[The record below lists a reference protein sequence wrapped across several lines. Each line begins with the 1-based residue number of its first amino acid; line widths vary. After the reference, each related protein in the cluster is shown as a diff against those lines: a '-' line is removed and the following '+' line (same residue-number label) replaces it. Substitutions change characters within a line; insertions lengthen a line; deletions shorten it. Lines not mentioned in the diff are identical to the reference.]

1 MKQKHLKTEFEI
13 DNLKKEEV
21 NVERLVHSLEKRLM
35 NLNVQCSERKGYKE
49 SLDNQNMVSQNQLI
63 CDLKVPSVFQIP
75 YWHIKMELFLCNQSH
90 LSSSSLNIL
99 YIDSSWMLQHCV
111 SLKSESY
118 LIFPLNNWSYLLLI
132 PHFNGYTITEQILL
146 KLAYWNQYRFHC

>member
-63 CDLKVPSVFQIP
+63 CDLKVSSMYQIP
-75 YWHIKMELFLCNQSH
+75 K
-90 LSSSSLNIL
+90 
-99 YIDSSWMLQHCV
+99 
-111 SLKSESY
+111 
-118 LIFPLNNWSYLLLI
+118 
-132 PHFNGYTITEQILL
+132 
-146 KLAYWNQYRFHC
+146 